1 MPYKAVIAGASGLI
15 GSCLLELL
23 LASPQYDEVVVLVR
37 KQLPVAHKKLLQ
49 VTVDFDH
56 LEDHQALITGHA
68 LFCCLG
74 STRKKTPDL
83 AQYRKIDF
91 DYPLQLAQIAVE
103 NRVMHYHLVSALGAD
118 PHSSNLYSRMKG
130 EIEAAVKKA
139 GVKCLHI
146 YEPSIL
152 TGNRQE
158 SRPMERFAI
167 SLMNA
172 INPLL
177 IGSLKKYR
185 SIPAATVARAMFK
198 QSLKTEEGIFVHSSE
213 RIKLLA

>member
-118 PHSSNLYSRMKG
+118 PNSSNFYSRMKG